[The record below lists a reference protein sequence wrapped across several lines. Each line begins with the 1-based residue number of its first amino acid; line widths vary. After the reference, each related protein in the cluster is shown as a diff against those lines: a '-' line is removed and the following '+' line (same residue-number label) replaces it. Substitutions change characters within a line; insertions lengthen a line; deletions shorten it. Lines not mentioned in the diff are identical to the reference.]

1 MIEYDVCVCYGVMIP
16 NEVEQQLR
24 NNWDE
29 DYYEDYVRCVNAWT
43 GDKGWF
49 FGLIKSL
56 SLEENEPVI
65 ALTDV
70 NIPKFR
76 IDRFEKFIYKEK
88 LEEVVNWNPKYYII
102 TFCY

>member
-1 MIEYDVCVCYGVMIP
+1 MVEYDVCVCYGVMIP
-16 NEVEQQLR
+16 DEVAERLR
-24 NNWDE
+24 EDE
-29 DYYEDYVRCVNAWT
+29 DYEDYVHCVDAWT

-49 FGLIKSL
+49 FGLTKSL

-70 NIPKFR
+70 NIPKFK

-102 TFCY
+102 NFCY